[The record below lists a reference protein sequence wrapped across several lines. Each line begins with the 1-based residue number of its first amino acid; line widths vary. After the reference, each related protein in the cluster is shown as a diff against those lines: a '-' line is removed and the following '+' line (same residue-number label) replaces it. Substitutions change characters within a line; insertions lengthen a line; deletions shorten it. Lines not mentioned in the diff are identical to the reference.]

1 MAGLKFDGYDLSTD
15 FVCGDPE
22 LTVFNAEPN
31 ILKPSSSNGAV
42 FVGMRYGTSRVSVT
56 VAAEGTALE
65 RRNKFA
71 ELGSRLFVDEPKK
84 LILPDAPD
92 RYYMAVPDGGLE
104 LQRAY
109 GAEYA
114 TLTFMLTD
122 PIAASNTERHVSS
135 TNGTAVCDVDGTA
148 PTYMRFYATPA
159 SPESGT
165 NLWGL
170 ALQSNTAT
178 DKFVVAMR
186 YTMTSVTANMET
198 KQASSSGYATMPTL
212 DSVWIKLKPGT
223 NTLTVVKGSGEF
235 TVYWRDR
242 WY

>member
-1 MAGLKFDGYDLSTD
+1 MPGLTFGGYDLSTD

-22 LTVFNAEPN
+22 LSMYNAEPN
-31 ILKPSSSNGAV
+31 ILEPQSSNGAV
-42 FVGMRYGTSRVSVT
+42 FVGMRYGTSRVTVT

-65 RRNKFA
+65 RRNKFS
-71 ELGSRLFVDEPKK
+71 ELGGRLFVDEPKK

-104 LQRAY
+104 IQRAY

-122 PIAASNTERHVSS
+122 PIAAAVTESSESS
-135 TNGTAVCDVDGTA
+135 TNGNAYCTVGGTA
-148 PTYMRFYATPA
+148 PTYIRFETVGTA
-159 SPESGT
+159 SGESGT
-165 NLWGL
+165 NLWGVQL
-170 ALQSNTAT
+170 GSIG
-178 DKFVVAMR
+178 DKFIV
-186 YTMTSVTANMET
+186 TMNDGATSVQANMET
-198 KQASSSGYATMPTL
+198 KKVTGGKMPTL
-212 DSVWIKLKPGT
+212 DSVWIRLEPGQT
-223 NTLTVVKGSGEF
+223 RVHRVKGSGEF